1 VSRLEVG
8 GLAVPAQLAG
18 DVASTA
24 IDRGEILVAG
34 MAAMLITIFLGPRF
48 IDYLRVKE
56 FGQQIREEGPEEHH
70 AKAGTPTM
78 GGLIVFLAMSVPYLV
93 LSERDIESL
102 AVFGVAI
109 GCAAIGFTDDW
120 IKISKRRS
128 LGLPARWKLLAQIAL
143 ALGLWW
149 VATEEV
155 GLESAVQS
163 RLFGAELDIPDPVYA
178 LLIFLV
184 IAGASNAVN
193 LTDGLD
199 GLAAG
204 SCAIVLLAYTAITV
218 TSGQGGLAVLSA
230 TLVGASIGFLW
241 FNAFPASFFMG
252 DTGSLGLG
260 GAIGALAVMT
270 QTELLLIILGGIF
283 VIEALSVAVQV
294 MAFKMFR
301 RRVLLMAPIHHHFE
315 MLAWSETKI
324 MLRFWIVAAVC
335 SGIGYTLYQNSL
347 G

>member
-1 VSRLEVG
+1 VT
-8 GLAVPAQLAG
+8 VPLGQVVN
-18 DVASTA
+18 DVASDA
-24 IDRGEILVAG
+24 IDRGEVLIAG
-34 MAAMLITIFLGPRF
+34 MAAMLITIFLGPKF
-48 IDYLRVKE
+48 IEWLRVQE
-56 FGQQIREEGPEEHH
+56 FGQQIREEGPQEHH

-78 GGLIVFLAMSVPYLV
+78 GGLIVFVAIAVPYLV
-93 LSERDIESL
+93 LSNRDTASL
-102 AVFGVAI
+102 AVLGVTL
-109 GCAAIGFTDDW
+109 GCAALGFADDW

-128 LGLPARWKLLAQIAL
+128 LGLSARWKLVAQVGLAV
-143 ALGLWW
+143 GLWW

-155 GLESAVQS
+155 GLDPELEVRVFDAEIYIGPVLYV
-163 RLFGAELDIPDPVYA
+163 LFT
-178 LLIFLV
+178 FLV

-204 SCAIVLLAYTAITV
+204 SCAIVLLAYMAITI
-218 TSGQGGLAVLSA
+218 TNGQEGLALLSA
-230 TLVGASIGFLW
+230 CLVGASIGFLW
-241 FNAFPASFFMG
+241 FNAFPASIFMG

-283 VIEALSVAVQV
+283 VIEALSVAIQV
-294 MAFKMFR
+294 VAFKLFGR
-301 RRVLLMAPIHHHFE
+301 RILLMAPVHHHFE
-315 MLAWSETKI
+315 LLAWSETKI

-335 SGIGYTLYQNSL
+335 SGIGYVLYQNSI